1 MAASGIQ
8 SIDSLLDGSSSTSI
22 ATNDHEAVGATQA
35 LLIGHGHHELPKVL
49 AASYGTFGPQTTA
62 ALRDFQAANG
72 VVPVSAAIDAQT
84 LQALVS
90 VAAVTPLVSRAY
102 ATLVLDVA
110 YTGLLPVATVTMQFE
125 GGGFFGAANL
135 NTDKAGLSFGLIQ
148 WAQKPRRLHELLQAF
163 QQADGDRFTA
173 VFGDGDAS
181 LTADLLAHTARQGG
195 GVDAAGHTTDARF
208 DLVSEPWRS
217 RFQSAGRDVVFQRA
231 QLASA
236 VTAVTTSADQIR
248 ATMPLIQ
255 SERGLTFMLDVANQF
270 GDAGAHSI
278 AAAVTQPGMTEA
290 GLLQAAQGESVR
302 RVEHQFGVGSNEAK
316 STLNRRE
323 AIRTTPRLSD
333 STLSA

>member
-1 MAASGIQ
+1 MIPSGIS
-8 SIDSLLDGSSSTSI
+8 SIDALLGGSSSTSI
-22 ATNDHEAVGATQA
+22 SPDDREAVGATQA
-35 LLIGHGHHELPKVL
+35 LLIGHGHQKLPTVL
-49 AASYGTFGPQTTA
+49 AASYGLFGPQTTA
-62 ALRDFQAANG
+62 ALRDFQGANSL
-72 VVPVSAAIDAQT
+72 PASAVIDAQT
-84 LQALVS
+84 LQALIS

-163 QQADGDRFTA
+163 QQADSNRFTT

-195 GVDAAGHTTDARF
+195 GVDGAGHTTDARF
-208 DLVSEPWRS
+208 DLISEPWRS
-217 RFQSAGRDVVFQRA
+217 RFQAAGRDEVFQRA

-236 VTAVTTSADQIR
+236 VAAFTTSAAQIR
-248 ATMPLIQ
+248 STMPLIQ

-270 GDAGAHSI
+270 GDAGASSI
-278 AAAVTQPGMTEA
+278 ATAVTQPGMTEA

-302 RVEHQFGVGSNEAK
+302 RIEHQFGVGSNEAK